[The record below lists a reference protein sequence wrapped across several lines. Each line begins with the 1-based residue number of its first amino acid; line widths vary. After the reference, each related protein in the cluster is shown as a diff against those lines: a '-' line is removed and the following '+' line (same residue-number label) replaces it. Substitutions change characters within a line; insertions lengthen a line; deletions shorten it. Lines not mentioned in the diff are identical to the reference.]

1 MRAVMPHP
9 SNCWG
14 SRECCA
20 RSLQPKPPQ
29 QTVDQFDEVVNMA
42 RKELE
47 DWLQTDESK
56 SVGQGEGQSKGYE
69 PGRKIVRILGK
80 NKSD

>member
-1 MRAVMPHP
+1 V
-9 SNCWG
+9 
-14 SRECCA
+14 

-29 QTVDQFDEVVNMA
+29 QTVDQLDEVENMT
-42 RKELE
+42 RKELD
-47 DWLQTDESK
+47 DWLKTDESK
-56 SVGQGEGQSKGYE
+56 SFGQEERQSKGYE

>member
-1 MRAVMPHP
+1 
-9 SNCWG
+9 
-14 SRECCA
+14 
-20 RSLQPKPPQ
+20 
-29 QTVDQFDEVVNMA
+29 MA

-47 DWLQTDESK
+47 DWLQTDEST